1 MLVPSCGMQ
10 SIHIASKAP
19 LARASIMYHICTIK
33 QCSRSLTLISAIL
46 MEIISP
52 NAAIAKPCEMQGE
65 YLINN
70 INETDG
76 LEICSTDWVNRTI
89 LMGFYWRTILR
100 KALLGN

>member
-1 MLVPSCGMQ
+1 MQ

-65 YLINN
+65 YLSNN
-70 INETDG
+70 VSRTDG
-76 LEICSTDWVNRTI
+76 LGICSTDWVKRKI
-89 LMGFYWRTILR
+89 LMRFYWRTILG
-100 KALLGN
+100 KEVL